1 MHASSCPYG
10 RGKFIPSLDG
20 GYSLLDAGQT
30 PEGTLSLLFDL
41 LDQLPL
47 SVAVY
52 GAEGRF
58 PVLYRNPRMAEQQD
72 AIGPDRDLAPFQHS
86 RLRDLAK
93 RVVERRKPER
103 VRLNVAARDGR
114 NLVWDWTLSP
124 LLDSGGEVV
133 ALVVVVEDLSQPL
146 LARRRMESAL
156 DQVMHLLLEVARLAE
171 ERSRIDDFLAA
182 VSERVATLVQADG
195 VAFTVYDP
203 ARKALLGTPGS
214 RRLGTERLSSPA
226 ALPCDPD
233 ASDLLSQVVF
243 AGRVYRGTLD
253 FTSLEFRPYAH
264 LAQFWRNRGTGVLV
278 VPWRAGNERL
288 GALIA
293 YGTRK
298 PEGFTEENATVL
310 IAAGHAAGLVWQR
323 KRAERKL
330 AERAEELE
338 SLERAK
344 SSFLL
349 LASHELRTPLTVLNG
364 YVSML
369 ADASQSPEQVVEIL
383 PILQQA
389 LERMNVLVD
398 QLIDATRVAD
408 RQLELERRAVDLRT
422 TVESAV
428 NRIVHRWRR
437 EVDFE
442 LQLPDAA
449 VPVLADGL
457 RIETAVENLLD
468 NAFKYSVRGDRV
480 HCDLSVGSGVARLV
494 VRDEGIGMSKDEF
507 AGLFKRFGRMVNAQ
521 NSHIG
526 GTGLGLYLSRE
537 IARLHGGEIEAAS
550 AVGRGSRFD
559 LTLPLREASNGAGTM
574 EESK

>member
-1 MHASSCPYG
+1 M
-10 RGKFIPSLDG
+10 G
-20 GYSLLDAGQT
+20 GYPLLDAGKT

-41 LDQLPL
+41 LDQLPV

-52 GAEGRF
+52 GVEAGF
-58 PVLYRNPRMAEQQD
+58 PPLYCNLRMAEQQD
-72 AIGPDRDLAPFQHS
+72 AIGPDVDLALLQHGRIRDLAEG
-86 RLRDLAK
+86 LL
-93 RVVERRKPER
+93 ERREPER
-103 VRLNVAARDGR
+103 VRLNVPAGDGR

-124 LLDSGGEVV
+124 LLDPGGKVV
-133 ALVVVVEDLSQPL
+133 ALVAVVEDLSQPV
-146 LARRRMESAL
+146 LARRRMESAV
-156 DQVMHLLLEVARLAE
+156 DQGMHLLLEVARLAE

-195 VAFTVYDP
+195 VAFNVYDP
-203 ARKALLGTPGS
+203 ARKALVGTPGP
-214 RRLGTERLSSPA
+214 RGLGPERPTSPA
-226 ALPCDPD
+226 TLPCDPA

-264 LAQFWRNRGTGVLV
+264 LARFWRDTGTGVLV

-293 YGTRK
+293 HGTRK
-298 PEGFTEENATVL
+298 PEGFTEENAIVL

-323 KRAERKL
+323 KRAEQKL

-369 ADASQSPEQVVEIL
+369 ADASQSPEHVVEIV

-389 LERMNVLVD
+389 VDRMNVLVD
-398 QLIDATRVAD
+398 QLMDATRVAD
-408 RQLELERRAVDLRT
+408 SKLQLERRAVDLRT
-422 TVESAV
+422 TVESVV
-428 NRIVHRWRR
+428 NRIVPRWHR

-442 LQLPDAA
+442 LKLPDAA
-449 VPVLADGL
+449 VPVLADEL
-457 RIETAVENLLD
+457 RIETAVENLVD
-468 NAFKYSVRGDRV
+468 NAFKYSVPGDRV
-480 HCDLSVGSGVARLV
+480 HCDLSVENGVARLV
-494 VRDEGIGMSKDEF
+494 VRDDGIGMSQDEV
-507 AGLFKRFGRMVNAQ
+507 AGLFRRFGRMVNAQ

-550 AVGRGSRFD
+550 AVGRGSQFD
-559 LTLPLREASNGAGTM
+559 LTLPLREARIGAGSL

>member
-1 MHASSCPYG
+1 M
-10 RGKFIPSLDG
+10 G
-20 GYSLLDAGQT
+20 GYPLLDAGRT
-30 PEGTLSLLFDL
+30 PEGTLSLLFGL
-41 LDQLPL
+41 VDQLPV

-52 GAEGRF
+52 GAQAGF
-58 PVLYRNPRMAEQQD
+58 PLLYCNPRMAERQE
-72 AIGPDRDLAPFQHS
+72 AVPPGLDLTLFQNR

-93 RVVERRKPER
+93 GLVESRKPER
-103 VRLNVAARDGR
+103 VQLNVPAKDGR
-114 NLVWDWTLSP
+114 HLAWDWTLSP
-124 LLDSGGEVV
+124 LLDPGGKVV
-133 ALVVVVEDLSQPL
+133 ALVAVVEDLSQPL
-146 LARRRMESAL
+146 LARQRMESAV
-156 DQVMHLLLEVARLAE
+156 DQGMHLLLEVARLAE
-171 ERSRIDDFLAA
+171 ERSGIDDFLAA

-195 VAFTVYDP
+195 VAFNIYDP
-203 ARKALLGTPGS
+203 ARKALVGTPGS
-214 RRLGTERLSSPA
+214 RGLGPERPTSPA
-226 ALPCDPD
+226 ALPCDPA

-264 LAQFWRNRGTGVLV
+264 LAQFWRDTGRAVLV

-293 YGTRK
+293 YGTPK
-298 PEGFTEENATVL
+298 PEGFTEENTIVL

-323 KRAERKL
+323 KRAEQKL

-349 LASHELRTPLTVLNG
+349 LASHELRTPLTLLNG

-369 ADASQSPEQVVEIL
+369 ADGSQPPERLVEIL

-389 LERMNVLVD
+389 LDRMNILVD
-398 QLIDATRVAD
+398 QLMDATRVAD
-408 RQLELERRAVDLRT
+408 SKLRLERREVDLRT
-422 TVESAV
+422 AVENAI
-428 NRIVHRWRR
+428 NRIVPRWRR

-442 LQLPDAA
+442 LHLPDAA
-449 VPVLADGL
+449 VPALADEL
-457 RIETAVENLLD
+457 RIETAVENLVD
-468 NAFKYSVRGDRV
+468 NAFKYSMPGDRV
-480 HCDLSVGSGVARLV
+480 HCDLCMEAGVARLV
-494 VRDEGIGMSKDEF
+494 VRDEGIGMSQDEV

-537 IARLHGGEIEAAS
+537 IARLHGGEIEAAA

-559 LTLPLREASNGAGTM
+559 LTLPLREAPNETESL
-574 EESK
+574 EESN